1 MREWIGA
8 IGLELGD
15 DGRSVSE
22 VLDADDDESFGAP
35 PAFFPPSVSAWVV
48 GSETICL
55 LVGMLVQP
63 FGRRPEFGVRAT
75 VFRGGNTRGF

>member
-1 MREWIGA
+1 MSLAMMGA
-8 IGLELGD
+8 ASA
-15 DGRSVSE
+15 RSFT
-22 VLDADDDESFGAP
+22 LMTMGSFGAP
-35 PAFFPPSVSAWVV
+35 PAFFPPSVSAWAV